1 MIGIVIPR
9 QEEPR
14 EKKKAPQIIAEL
26 KDRPGDADGA
36 RTRDH
41 WNDNCELPHCKIA
54 VDVST
59 LAYKHLRIWSATT

>member
-9 QEEPR
+9 QKEPR
-14 EKKKAPQIIAEL
+14 EKKTAPQIIAEL
-26 KDRPGDADGA
+26 KDWPSDADGA
-36 RTRDH
+36 RTRNH
-41 WNDNCELPHCKIA
+41 WIDNCELPHGKIA